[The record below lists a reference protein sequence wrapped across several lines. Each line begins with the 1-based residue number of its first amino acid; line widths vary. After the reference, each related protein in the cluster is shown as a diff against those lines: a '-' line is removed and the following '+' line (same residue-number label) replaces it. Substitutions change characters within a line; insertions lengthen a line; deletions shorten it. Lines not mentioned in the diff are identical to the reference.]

1 MNFKEYK
8 DYLNDMYI
16 ELSSIYAPIYSKIE
30 TTLTIGTMQTKK
42 ISAYLKKISRR
53 KLIEYDGDLMLAYD
67 SLVNMLEDK
76 LKNYSNINFDKNAI
90 EYFIIK
96 NIVDCNVFPNE

>member
-1 MNFKEYK
+1 
-8 DYLNDMYI
+8 
-16 ELSSIYAPIYSKIE
+16 
-30 TTLTIGTMQTKK
+30 MQTKK